1 MKKAELRKEIN
12 KLRSDRDRISYVLQQ
27 EHASTEI
34 SRQILSHAI
43 QMIADRDDAVA
54 ALNDI
59 IDTLVNRS
67 CVNVNENGESEWH
80 EEHAY
85 LACTVMDSLE
95 NLLHAV
101 GHHVRLHRVSTDAE
115 DTQPA

>member
-43 QMIADRDDAVA
+43 QMIADRDDDVA

-85 LACTVMDSLE
+85 LSYQVMHSLE
-95 NLLHAV
+95 DLLHTV
-101 GHHVRLHRVSTDAE
+101 GHHARLHHPRTDE
-115 DTQPA
+115 EEN